1 MKSPGDKSPGDK
13 SPRLG
18 RGLAALMGETTAPP
32 TLETPGIRDIAVDAL
47 EPSPFQPR
55 RSMDPTALAELSA
68 SIQARGILQPLLI
81 RPHPTENNRYQIIA
95 GERRWRAATAAG
107 LAAVPALIRPLSDLD
122 AMAAALVENLQ
133 RQDLN
138 VMEEAEGYAR
148 LLGEFGL
155 NQEDLAHAIG
165 KSRSYIANTIRLTH
179 LPEAAQNAVRS
190 GQLSAG
196 HARALLA
203 HSDPE
208 QALHAI
214 LSRGLNV
221 RQAEAL
227 ATRPDLTAAI
237 TATRVEK
244 TKSAETEALERSL
257 TDALGLRV
265 EITFDGKGGN
275 LKIFYRSLDQLD
287 EVVARLTR

>member
-1 MKSPGDKSPGDK
+1 MPC
-13 SPRLG
+13 
-18 RGLAALMGETTAPP
+18 A
-32 TLETPGIRDIAVDAL
+32 
-47 EPSPFQPR
+47 FQPR
-55 RSMDPTALAELSA
+55 KDFDEQALADLAA
-68 SIQARGILQPLLI
+68 SIREQGIIQPLVV
-81 RPHPTENNRYQIIA
+81 RTKGDKFEIIA

-257 TDALGLRV
+257 TDALGLRI
-265 EITFDGKGGN
+265 EIAFDGKGGN